1 MRQKLWKLLVFLET
15 LMHLKIGDWP
25 DGGMKRRVLTA
36 TKLEQPY
43 GGYSRKRQSLH
54 IRIFRHFSGPGDI
67 WCWKLLAL
75 LFAALATVSSS
86 KYIIYIHW
94 MKLNFWWH
102 GWFGQRTSY
111 FLWISDM
118 KIKQTMYNVTQSA
131 CVFSAAWNALAINI
145 LDRSLYVELKQK
157 LSKYEDRAW
166 LIMNVTNEWDS
177 SKCNKAELWPRATT
191 VNARFIPKL
200 AREPHNQQPP
210 ARLKLN

>member
-1 MRQKLWKLLVFLET
+1 MRQKLWKLLVVLET

-75 LFAALATVSSS
+75 FFAALATVSSS

-111 FLWISDM
+111 FLWISEM
-118 KIKQTMYNVTQSA
+118 KIKQTNVQCYSISM
-131 CVFSAAWNALAINI
+131 CVLRCLKCPCHQHLGSV
-145 LDRSLYVELKQK
+145 SLRK